1 MCLNLAVA
9 MVAMAERL
17 SIDEPTSPMDKR
29 LATNIF
35 AEIISYHFHIGK
47 CPIFVTNT
55 IRNGAVIDNTSAKYG
70 GNLLLFD
77 NIIDLPVSSLTPR
90 NNLLFFVSHV
100 QVQNCV
106 QWHTL

>member
-1 MCLNLAVA
+1 
-9 MVAMAERL
+9 
-17 SIDEPTSPMDKR
+17 MDKR

-70 GNLLLFD
+70 GNVLPFD
-77 NIIDLPVSSLTPR
+77 NIIDSPVSGLT
-90 NNLLFFVSHV
+90 LYVLK
-100 QVQNCV
+100 
-106 QWHTL
+106 